1 MKLKTKTCHARPT
14 FVIVVFGRL
23 TSRLTFRK
31 WIVFVFVRRGASWE
45 MEKE

>member
-31 WIVFVFVRRGASWE
+31 WIVGEVRGASWE